1 MKLQVDKNHYF
12 GENYV
17 TKERWANYYHQINNT
32 LRLNPKKVLVIGVGD
47 GITPKYLKE
56 YGIKTIKLDFNPKLK
71 TDIVADIRS
80 LPKKLKKEKFDVI
93 ICTHV
98 LENLPFKYFDKILK
112 DFSKI
117 TSYLVLQPPS
127 SILQIKFNFAI
138 QPHVLNKNFII
149 NIPILFWKKL
159 SFNGQHYWKLHRR
172 NESMIKLKKVIK
184 KYFTIKKLYQCPE
197 NHSLYNFILQS
208 SLTKND

>member
-1 MKLQVDKNHYF
+1 MQLQVDKNHYF
-12 GENYV
+12 KKNYI
-17 TKERWANYYHQINNT
+17 TNGSWMNYYYQINNT
-32 LRLNPKKVLVIGVGD
+32 LSLNPKKVLVIGVGD
-47 GITPKYLKE
+47 GITPKYLKG
-56 YGIKTIKLDFNPKLK
+56 YGIKTITLDFDPKLK
-71 TDIVADIRS
+71 PDIVADIS
-80 LPKKLKKEKFDVI
+80 NLPKKLKKEKFDVI
-93 ICTHV
+93 ICAHV
-98 LENLPFKYFDKILK
+98 LEHLPFKYFDKILK

-117 TSYLVLQPPS
+117 TSYLVLQLPS

-172 NESMIKLKKVIK
+172 NESMIKVKKVIK

-197 NHSLYNFILQS
+197 NCSSYNFILQS
-208 SLTKND
+208 NFKK